1 MVTEK
6 GGAFALIGGGN
17 FEMPK
22 GSQSLGF
29 EDLEMS
35 NPPLAE
41 NLVGW
46 DRREKEIQDSR
57 QREEAREETNS
68 DLVKVL
74 REIVQ
79 HWDPIIVF
87 LMETKLNM
95 RAMKRDK
102 EKAGFIFGLIVP
114 KVENCGG
121 LAML

>member
-68 DLVKVL
+68 DLVKDL
-74 REIVQ
+74 
-79 HWDPIIVF
+79 F
-87 LMETKLNM
+87 K
-95 RAMKRDK
+95 KK
-102 EKAGFIFGLIVP
+102 EGALLSV
-114 KVENCGG
+114 G
-121 LAML
+121 LAK